1 MYQSRLLPLF
11 TLLCLFKTLPDTG
24 SSTAGVSLV
33 MRGQEVVQQLQQ
45 AFDRDWDSKFAV
57 ALP

>member
-1 MYQSRLLPLF
+1 MLLPLF
-11 TLLCLFKTLPDTG
+11 ALLCLFETLSDNCN
-24 SSTAGVSLV
+24 STAGVSLV
-33 MRGQEVVQQLQQ
+33 MRGPEVVQQLQQ